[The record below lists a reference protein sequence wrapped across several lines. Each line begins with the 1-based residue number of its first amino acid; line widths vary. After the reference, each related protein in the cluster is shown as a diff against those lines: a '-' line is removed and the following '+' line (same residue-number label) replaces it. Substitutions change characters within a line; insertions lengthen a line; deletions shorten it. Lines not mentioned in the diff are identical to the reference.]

1 MQDSITESKLSDL
14 RAKLQKYSQ
23 TIVAYCD
30 DNSRDYIGALELAM
44 QEVVNLTRIVISD
57 REVALKMNVPF
68 PSLVLYHTSGN
79 GIVYHGALDKQEV
92 LKWVLVFFFAPEKN
106 PGSKAQRYRAIL
118 EPIAEKYRG
127 TLFVSHIP
135 SENPRLLDYYGV
147 RATQVPTIG
156 LANFVGERMDKYAFS
171 GEFTEQNIVR
181 FIERFLKGELKPFLR
196 SEEEPKTN
204 EGPVYVG
211 SAVEM
216 ACRPLWEAR
225 LIRWC
230 MTHRWTSL

>member
-1 MQDSITESKLSDL
+1 M
-14 RAKLQKYSQ
+14 
-23 TIVAYCD
+23 
-30 DNSRDYIGALELAM
+30 
-44 QEVVNLTRIVISD
+44 
-57 REVALKMNVPF
+57 
-68 PSLVLYHTSGN
+68 
-79 GIVYHGALDKQEV
+79 
-92 LKWVLVFFFAPEKN
+92 
-106 PGSKAQRYRAIL
+106 
-118 EPIAEKYRG
+118 
-127 TLFVSHIP
+127 
-135 SENPRLLDYYGV
+135 

-216 ACRPLWEAR
+216 ACRPLLEAR